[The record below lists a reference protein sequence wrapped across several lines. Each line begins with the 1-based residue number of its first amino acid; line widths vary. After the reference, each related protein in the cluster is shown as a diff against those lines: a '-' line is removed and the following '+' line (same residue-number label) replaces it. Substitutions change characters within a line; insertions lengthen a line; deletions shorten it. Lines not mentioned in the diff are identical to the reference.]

1 MMRRRSTRGS
11 ALLGVLLLAFLTA
24 CGGSGSSGAADRPGI
39 TASPTRERPTA
50 TREPDTPGGSSEAGP
65 TRGPTRGPT
74 SEPAPE
80 PTSAPA
86 TREPPRSSAP
96 VSSSTE
102 STAPSGSTT
111 GEESGSNDAW
121 WWLVLVVLVA
131 GGLVA
136 WFLMRRARSRR
147 AWTARLTAAEGEV
160 GWFARDLIPQLR
172 GSGSLAGVAGGWH
185 VASARVTSLD
195 DQLSQLVSTAPG
207 EGERSRATALRGAV
221 RTARDRVVAVVSA
234 GEGSQWSLDLDDA
247 QAPLLGVLV
256 PAGTTGPAAPGAG
269 TG

>member
-121 WWLVLVVLVA
+121 WWLVLVVLVEI
-131 GGLVA
+131 G
-136 WFLMRRARSRR
+136 RA
-147 AWTARLTAAEGEV
+147 
-160 GWFARDLIPQLR
+160 
-172 GSGSLAGVAGGWH
+172 H
-185 VASARVTSLD
+185 V
-195 DQLSQLVSTAPG
+195 
-207 EGERSRATALRGAV
+207 
-221 RTARDRVVAVVSA
+221 
-234 GEGSQWSLDLDDA
+234 
-247 QAPLLGVLV
+247 
-256 PAGTTGPAAPGAG
+256 
-269 TG
+269 